1 MKISL
6 DKLSPMPHAS
16 LTKLSTQIIVLG
28 SWNLESPYRD
38 RDNTPI
44 LACGTRTTPC
54 LPDLRTKPL
63 IRKGSRSLVHK
74 AETYAAPGPHANAS
88 GAFIHWA
95 LFSSH
100 PVNAKTQNFAK
111 ESC

>member
-1 MKISL
+1 M
-6 DKLSPMPHAS
+6 
-16 LTKLSTQIIVLG
+16 
-28 SWNLESPYRD
+28 ESPYRD

-88 GAFIHWA
+88 GAFIHWDYFGTVSA
-95 LFSSH
+95 RARGYQTADWH
-100 PVNAKTQNFAK
+100 NTQA
-111 ESC
+111 